1 MLIFEDF
8 FQDNRHD
15 WSVGDSEQSTKKIE
29 FNSYLLKHKKDGSNW
44 LGWNS
49 ANGSNF
55 YDRKF
60 FHMHV
65 VFENVK
71 NLHEENHFGIVWR
84 LSNASN
90 FFEFIISGDR
100 QYTIRKVENGCYQIL
115 AFWQH
120 CDEIKPLKGIN
131 ILEIKKDNESWEFY
145 INSSL
150 VETLPVDRSLL
161 GESFG
166 FAIYNKTKIK
176 VHSLIITASSGGKN
190 NLSKHE
196 TKSSFS
202 EREPPNDDSLEK
214 VLADINLLIGLDR
227 TKQQLFSLVNFLMVQ
242 TEREKRGLKFV
253 KTNMHLVLSGP
264 PGTGKTTVA
273 RLIGRLYKQLGFLQR
288 GHVVETDRSGI
299 VGGYLGQTALRM
311 DDAVK
316 QALDGVLFID
326 EAHTLTVA
334 GSSNDYGAEAVQ
346 VLVKRMED
354 HRHEL
359 AVVVAGYTREMAD
372 FIKANPGLHSR
383 FTRQLYFEHYTPIEL
398 ISIFKQLC
406 DDHGYLIDLPA
417 FLALQS
423 IFKDAYTNRSKSFGN
438 ARFARTIFERSI
450 ENHANRIKESLS
462 EADNKM
468 LSLITPEDL
477 EDTDD

>member
-8 FQDNRHD
+8 FQDNRHE
-15 WSVGDSEQSTKKIE
+15 WSIGDSEQSTKKIE
-29 FNSYLLKHKKDGSNW
+29 FNSYLLKHKKNGSNW
-44 LGWNS
+44 LVWNS
-49 ANGSNF
+49 ANDRNF
-55 YDRKF
+55 YDREI

-71 NLHEENHFGIVWR
+71 NLNEGNHFGIVWR
-84 LSNASN
+84 LLDASN

-100 QYTIRKVENGCYQIL
+100 QYTIRKVENAHYQSIT
-115 AFWQH
+115 FWQP
-120 CDEIKPLKGIN
+120 CEEIRSLKGMN
-131 ILEIKKDNESWEFY
+131 ILEIKKNDASLEFY

-150 VETLPVDRSLL
+150 VEAHPIDSSLR

-166 FAIYNKTKIK
+166 FVIYNKTKIK
-176 VHSLIITASSGGKN
+176 VHSLIITASSGDKKSASKN
-190 NLSKHE
+190 A
-196 TKSSFS
+196 TKASFF
-202 EREPPNDDSLEK
+202 EREPPDDDSLEK
-214 VLADINLLIGLDR
+214 VFADINSLIGLDR
-227 TKQQLFSLVNFLMVQ
+227 TKQQLFSLVNFLTMQ
-242 TEREKRGLKFV
+242 NERERRGLKFV

-326 EAHTLTVA
+326 EAHALTVA
-334 GSSNDYGAEAVQ
+334 GSSSDYGSEAVQ
-346 VLVKRMED
+346 VLVKLMED

-372 FIKANPGLHSR
+372 FIKTTPGLQSR

-406 DDHGYLIDLPA
+406 DDNGYIIDLPA

-423 IFKDAYTNRSKSFGN
+423 IFKAAYANRSKSFGN
-438 ARFARTIFERSI
+438 ARFVRTIFEQSI
-450 ENHANRIKESLS
+450 ENHANRIKSPL
-462 EADNKM
+462 AVDNMM
-468 LSLITPEDL
+468 LSLITSEDL
-477 EDTDD
+477 ENIND